1 MRLDWAAHDGTYAH
15 GRENIYL
22 IHQGATPAVRLTWWR
37 RPATALPH
45 ETLLVARQALAHAVN
60 VTTAEGARELAQRW
74 EDGSVDSWA
83 GEPR

>member
-22 IHQGATPAVRLTWWR
+22 IHHANAAVRLTWWR

-60 VTTAEGARELAQRW
+60 VTTAGGARELAQRW
-74 EDGSVDSWA
+74 EDAADLAG